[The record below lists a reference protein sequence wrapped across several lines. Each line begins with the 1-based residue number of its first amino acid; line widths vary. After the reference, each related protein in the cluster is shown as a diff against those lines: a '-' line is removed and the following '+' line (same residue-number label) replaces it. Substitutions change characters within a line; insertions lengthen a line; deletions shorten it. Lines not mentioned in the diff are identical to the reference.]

1 MPVAA
6 LDRKLQQTIEKC
18 KPNHTQAF
26 GRPEKA
32 LASDAG
38 LRNVHEVLVLIR
50 NLASAASSSWS
61 WAPCRRT
68 HASTTCWVQATGRC
82 RPLQATAGRY

>member
-6 LDRKLQQTIEKC
+6 LGCKLQQTRPLKC

-26 GRPEKA
+26 GRPEKP

-38 LRNVHEVLVLIR
+38 LRNAHEVLVLIR
-50 NLASAASSSWS
+50 NLASCCEFQ
-61 WAPCRRT
+61 PVMGT
-68 HASTTCWVQATGRC
+68 
-82 RPLQATAGRY
+82 LQARHTRQYHLLGTGYRSLQADIS